1 MLFDPEY
8 AGRVRGDEPLDELGE
23 RERELLRGVDPRALA
38 TDDMRRARALHVIL
52 EEYPVSAALIGVDA
66 VDRFFGSAV
75 FRACVFERGSMAVVF
90 GRGYLLGSFVEKV
103 QGVGAIETAMACAR
117 RGDRLRVAGLGCAA
131 GLAPV
136 SACAGTLVW
145 YQRALE
151 RLGPEP
157 LRVLT
162 QLRKPWPQK
171 PPRGAGP
178 PREGAGSGRGRPVT
192 TKREHLLVEAKADR
206 SLVIGTASEAL
217 VGLLLAA
224 DPPRPRAELVAVAI
238 ELGAAAD
245 EAQGLLDDLI
255 REGLLC
261 VVASEG

>member
-8 AGRVRGDEPLDELGE
+8 AARVRGGEVIDELGE

-66 VDRFFGSAV
+66 VDRFFGSAA

-90 GRGYLLGSFVEKV
+90 GRRYLVGSFAEKV
-103 QGVGAIETAMACAR
+103 QGVGVIEAAMACAR
-117 RGDRLRVAGLGCAA
+117 RRDRPRIAGLGCAS

-136 SACAGTLVW
+136 SVRAGTLDW

-157 LRVLT
+157 LQVLT
-162 QLRKPWPQK
+162 KLRKPWPQK
-171 PPRGAGP
+171 PPRGGP
-178 PREGAGSGRGRPVT
+178 A
-192 TKREHLLVEAKADR
+192 EHLLVEAKVDG
-206 SLVIGTASEAL
+206 SLAIGTASEAL
-217 VGLLLAA
+217 VGLLIAA
-224 DPPRPRAELVAVAI
+224 DPPRPRDELIAVAI

-255 REGLLC
+255 SEGLLC
-261 VVASEG
+261 VVASPV